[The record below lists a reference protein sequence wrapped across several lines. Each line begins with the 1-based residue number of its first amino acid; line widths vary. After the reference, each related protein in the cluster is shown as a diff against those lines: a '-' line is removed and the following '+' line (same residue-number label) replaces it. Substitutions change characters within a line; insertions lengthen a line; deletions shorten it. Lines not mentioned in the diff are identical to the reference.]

1 MHLNYNFDSLP
12 HMPPWVLSLVVI
24 GALFWFFVLAA
35 ALGRDDF
42 DPVTKFMWV
51 FVIIAASIVGAVLY
65 LLIAPSA
72 ASVRRAKGDD
82 TSEATTCVACRT
94 TIPAGSTKCP
104 KCGWSYADAKPQ

>member
-1 MHLNYNFDSLP
+1 MHFNYSFDSLP
-12 HMPPWVLSLVVI
+12 QMPPWVLLLVVV
-24 GALFWFFVLAA
+24 GGLFWLFVLAS
-35 ALGRDDF
+35 ALARNDF

-51 FVIIAASIVGAVLY
+51 FVIVAASVFGAVLY

-72 ASVRRAKGDD
+72 ASVRRASGDD

-94 TIPAGSTKCP
+94 AIPAGSSTCP